1 MKQLLASVLLAGFAV
16 TAVAQPVSVPENVA
30 VSKEAAVSGSD
41 TQVFI
46 NKTSRKLTLSVGDFF
61 PSDYNIKSGE
71 TIYVYVSSNNQTVKI
86 KDAN

>member
-1 MKQLLASVLLAGFAV
+1 MKKLLATVALMSLTCAV
-16 TAVAQPVSVPENVA
+16 SAAEPVSVPENVA
-30 VSKEAAVSGSD
+30 VTKEAAVNSD

-61 PSDYNIKSGE
+61 PTDYNIKPGE
-71 TIYVYVSSNNQTVKI
+71 TIYVYVSSNNQTVRI